1 MLKAHQKTV
10 MTGDDQ
16 VKELNDKIQELRK
29 ERIKLQTANVE
40 RNRIDRSEARQEMY
54 YEYVGSIATTLPLPD
69 FSPLYIQECNDHY
82 MEYLC
87 CIADLHYGA
96 TFVSE
101 SNEYSPEIAK
111 SRLEELADSLYGFIN
126 THKISKLHI
135 ACLGDP
141 IQGCL
146 RLSDL
151 KINDSSVVK
160 STVEV
165 SRLIASFLNSLS
177 KYVEIEYY
185 HVPSA
190 NHTQLRPLGS
200 KASELA
206 DEDMEYVIGN
216 YIKDLCANNKRIH
229 VHLAEYE
236 KQFIDIDINGFRIG
250 AMHGHQLKNP
260 EAALKDFSV
269 HRDWIYDYL
278 IIGHFH
284 GGKELTV
291 SERSLN
297 DVEVLVC
304 PSFIGSD
311 PYSDKLMRGS
321 KAAVKVFGFDE
332 YYGHTE
338 TYKIILN

>member
-1 MLKAHQKTV
+1 MLRAHQKTV
-10 MTGDDQ
+10 VTGDDQ
-16 VKELNDKIQELRK
+16 VRELEKKIQELRK

-54 YEYVGSIATTLPLPD
+54 YEYVGSIAATLPLPD
-69 FSPLYIQECNDHY
+69 FSPLYDQKSNNHH

-87 CIADLHYGA
+87 SISDLHYGA
-96 TFVSE
+96 TFASE
-101 SNEYSPEIAK
+101 NNEYSPEIAK
-111 SRLEELADSLYGFIN
+111 ARLENLADDLYSFIN
-126 THKISKLHI
+126 THRISKLYI
-135 ACLGDP
+135 ACLGDT

-160 STVEV
+160 ATVEV

-200 KASELA
+200 KANELA

-216 YIKDLCANNKRIH
+216 YIKDLCVNNKRIH
-229 VHLAEYE
+229 VHLAEDE
-236 KQFIDIDINGFRIG
+236 MQHIDIPINGFSVG
-250 AMHGHQLKNP
+250 ALHGHQLKNV
-260 EAALKDFSV
+260 ESALKDFSIQ
-269 HRDWIYDYL
+269 RDWFYDYL
-278 IIGHFH
+278 LIGHFH
-284 GGKELTV
+284 GGKELSV
-291 SERSLN
+291 SEKALN

-304 PSFIGSD
+304 PSFVGSD
-311 PYSDKLMRGS
+311 PYADKLMRGS
-321 KAAVKVFGFDE
+321 KAATKIFGFDE